1 MKKLLIVLILFFSY
15 DAFSQT
21 AKDYFERAYEKDEN
35 GDYYGAISD
44 YTKAIELDPD
54 DADTYYNRGN
64 AKDNLKDHYGAIS
77 DYNKAI
83 EIKPDYAKAY
93 HNRSITK
100 EEIGDLKGACDDA
113 KKAINLGNTSSQK
126 WLADNCN

>member
-44 YTKAIELDPD
+44 YTKAIEL
-54 DADTYYNRGN
+54 
-64 AKDNLKDHYGAIS
+64 
-77 DYNKAI
+77 
-83 EIKPDYAKAY
+83 KPDYAEAY
-93 HNRSITK
+93 HNRSISK

-113 KKAINLGNTSSQK
+113 KKAVNLGNTSSQK